1 MTEKPTFTF
10 REKMTADESYVQ
22 WMADI
27 KQRFRQSQVKAS
39 VHVNTAMLEFY
50 WSVGRDLVMLRA
62 EERWGAG
69 VVKQFA
75 LDMRQAFPNE
85 TGFSDTNVKYMKRWY
100 LFYYEHVIKG
110 HQVGDQ
116 FEDIE
121 KGQQVA
127 DQIER
132 IEKSHQV
139 GDQLEMPE
147 VFGRIPWKHHVHIIS
162 KCHSLD
168 EALFYINRV
177 VEEGWSRS
185 RLEDQVAANLF
196 GSQGA
201 AITNFEHTLPAPQS
215 QLAKELLKDPYHF
228 EFLSMKEEYE
238 EQDLEDALVSNVTRF
253 LMELGQGFSYVGR
266 QMELQMPGGQ
276 TFFPDLLFYHIPQ
289 HRYVVIE
296 LKVVKF
302 IPEFAGKLNFY
313 VTAIDELM
321 RGESDN
327 PTVGLLICKSTDKTV
342 VEWSLRDINKPLG
355 VSTYQLEEVV
365 ERTVKELEERKKEG
379 SRK

>member
-1 MTEKPTFTF
+1 MTEKPTFIF
-10 REKMTADESYVQ
+10 REEMTTDESYVQ

-27 KQRFRQSQVKAS
+27 KQRFRQSQVKAA
-39 VHVNTAMLEFY
+39 VRVNTAMLEFY
-50 WSVGRDLVMLRA
+50 WSVGRDLVALRA

-100 LFYYEHVIKG
+100 LFYYEQVIKG

-116 FEDIE
+116 FEGLE
-121 KGQQVA
+121 KGQQV
-127 DQIER
+127 
-132 IEKSHQV
+132 V
-139 GDQLEMPE
+139 DQLQFPDT
-147 VFGRIPWKHHVHIIS
+147 FGLIPWGCHILIIS

-185 RLEDQVAANLF
+185 RLEAQVAANLF

-201 AITNFEHTLPAPQS
+201 ALTNFEHTLPAPQS

-228 EFLSMKEEYE
+228 EFLSMEEEYE

-321 RGESDN
+321 RGEGDN

-365 ERTVKELEERKKEG
+365 ERTVKELEQKKKEG
-379 SRK
+379 MCK